1 MKSRRTLR
9 FLLLLLLLVIPAAS
23 TSLGQAAPSRENQ
36 VKAAFIY
43 NFAQFVEWPDNA
55 FLGNGAPFVIG
66 VLGDAGLHGELERT
80 LKGKTAGGREFAV
93 RFYARP
99 SDVQRCH
106 ILFIPASEQARAADV
121 LQRVSHQGTLTVGDF
136 DGFTAAAGVVRFM
149 TEDNKLRFEV
159 NVDAANDERLRVSS
173 KLLKLARIYNKR

>member
-1 MKSRRTLR
+1 MKSRLLR

-23 TSLGQAAPSRENQ
+23 TSLGQGAPSRENQ

-43 NFAQFVEWPDNA
+43 NFAQFVEWPDDA
-55 FLGNGAPFVIG
+55 FPGNGAPFVIG
-66 VLGDAGLHGELERT
+66 ILGDGALHATLEQA

-93 RFYARP
+93 RNYRTVA
-99 SDVQRCH
+99 DIQRCH
-106 ILFIPASEQARAADV
+106 ILFVGAAEQGRAGEV
-121 LQRVSHQGTLTVGDF
+121 IQRVARQGTLTVGDF
-136 DGFTAAAGVVRFM
+136 DGFTAQAGVVRFL

-159 NVDAANDERLRVSS
+159 NVEAANDEHLRVSS

>member
-1 MKSRRTLR
+1 MKSRLLR
-9 FLLLLLLLVIPAAS
+9 FMLLLLLVIPAAS
-23 TSLGQAAPSRENQ
+23 TSLGQGAPSRENQ

-43 NFAQFVEWPDNA
+43 NFAQFVEWPDDA

-66 VLGDAGLHGELERT
+66 VLGDPGLQGELERT
-80 LKGKTAGGREFAV
+80 LKGKTAGGREFSV
-93 RFYARP
+93 RYFARV
-99 SDVQRCH
+99 SDLTRCH
-106 ILFIPASEQARAADV
+106 ILFIGAAEQGRAAEI
-121 LQRVSHQGTLTVGDF
+121 LQKVNHQGTLTVGDF
-136 DGFTAAAGVVRFM
+136 DGFTAASGVVRFM

>member
-1 MKSRRTLR
+1 MKPRLLR
-9 FLLLLLLLVIPAAS
+9 FFLLLLLLVIPAAS
-23 TSLGQAAPSRENQ
+23 TSLGQGAPSRENQ

-43 NFAQFVEWPDNA
+43 NFAQFVEWPDDT

-66 VLGDAGLHGELERT
+66 VLGDGGLQGELERT
-80 LKGKTAGGREFAV
+80 LKGKTAGGREFSV
-93 RFYARP
+93 RYFARV
-99 SDVQRCH
+99 SDITRCH
-106 ILFIPASEQARAADV
+106 ILFIGAAEQGHAGEV
-121 LQRVSHQGTLTVGDF
+121 LQKVNHQGTLTVGDF
-136 DGFTAAAGVVRFM
+136 DGFTAASGVVRFM

>member
-1 MKSRRTLR
+1 MKSRILR
-9 FLLLLLLLVIPAAS
+9 FLLLLLLAIPAAS

-66 VLGDAGLHGELERT
+66 VLADGPLHAELERT

-106 ILFIPASEQARAADV
+106 ILFVPASEQARVGEV
-121 LQRVSHQGTLTVGDF
+121 LQRVSRQGTLTVGDF
-136 DGFTAAAGVVRFM
+136 DGFTAASGVVRFM

-159 NVDAANDERLRVSS
+159 NVDAANDEGLRVSS
-173 KLLKLARIYNKR
+173 KLLKLARIYSKR

>member
-1 MKSRRTLR
+1 MKSRLFR
-9 FLLLLLLLVIPAAS
+9 FMLLLLLVIPATS
-23 TSLGQAAPSRENQ
+23 TSLGQGAPSRENQ

-43 NFAQFVEWPDNA
+43 NFAQFVEWPDDA

-66 VLGDAGLHGELERT
+66 VLGDGGLQGELERT

-93 RFYARP
+93 RSFARVA
-99 SDVQRCH
+99 DIQRCH
-106 ILFIPASEQARAADV
+106 ILFVGAAEQGRAQEV
-121 LQRVSHQGTLTVGDF
+121 IQKVTRQGTLTVGDF
-136 DGFTAAAGVVRFM
+136 DGFTAASGVVRFM

>member
-1 MKSRRTLR
+1 MKSRILR
-9 FLLLLLLLVIPAAS
+9 FIVLLLLVIPAAS
-23 TSLGQAAPSRENQ
+23 TSLGQGAPSRENQ

-43 NFAQFVEWPDNA
+43 NFAQFVEWPDDA
-55 FLGNGAPFVIG
+55 FLGNGAPFVVG
-66 VLGDAGLHGELERT
+66 VLGDGALHATLEQA

-93 RFYARP
+93 RYFARTA
-99 SDVQRCH
+99 DITRCH
-106 ILFIPASEQARAADV
+106 ILFVGASEQGRAAEV
-121 LQRVSHQGTLTVGDF
+121 IQKVSHQGTLTVGDF